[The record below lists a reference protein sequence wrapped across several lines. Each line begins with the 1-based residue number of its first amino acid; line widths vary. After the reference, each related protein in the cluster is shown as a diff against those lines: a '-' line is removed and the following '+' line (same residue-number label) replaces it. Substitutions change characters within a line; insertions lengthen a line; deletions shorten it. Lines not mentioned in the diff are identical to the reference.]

1 MKKQNGKN
9 GAFFRAVFIRREIHN
24 NILGLSRFK
33 LNQSGSE
40 IDQCLYLV
48 MPQNVKTVKTC
59 QQHNRLLEKLLNSFL
74 YCQSN

>member
-9 GAFFRAVFIRREIHN
+9 GAFFRAVFIRREIN

-40 IDQCLYLV
+40 IDQCL
-48 MPQNVKTVKTC
+48 
-59 QQHNRLLEKLLNSFL
+59 
-74 YCQSN
+74 